1 MIIKHF
7 PNLAWLRTLTEEKSL
22 TKEIIAPN
30 GQKLENTKWP
40 SVILNVQCKEEY
52 RPNIKGT
59 LSLFMNIK
67 GRTWAGVNDRL
78 VTVQDDTFFLS
89 NQGERYT
96 LTIDENQE
104 VETFNIH
111 FGEDLLN
118 NVYTSLNTPL
128 DKLLVNQ
135 YQTSNIEF
143 NSQLYQMDDQMKY
156 LLNYLYINQKD
167 FENSLHLE
175 EYLIKILYQ
184 LLSNQADLF
193 QKINQLPQVKKST
206 QIEVYKRLAWVVDY
220 IYSNLQEIIELDD
233 LANVACLSKFHFL
246 RLFKHFFKQTPHQF
260 INNIR
265 VRKAQH
271 LLIKT
276 TIPIIEIAFCLGF
289 EHLSSFTRMF
299 TKSVGIS
306 PQMYRIGKYS

>member
-1 MIIKHF
+1 MIIKRF
-7 PNLAWLRTLTEEKSL
+7 PTLSWLRTLTEGKSL

-30 GQKLENTKWP
+30 GQKLQNAKWP
-40 SVILNVQCKEEY
+40 NVVLNVQSKEEY

-59 LSLFMNIK
+59 LSLFTNIK
-67 GRTWAGVNDRL
+67 GKTLAGVNDRL
-78 VTVQDDTFFLS
+78 VTVQDDAFFLS
-89 NQGERYT
+89 NQTERYT
-96 LTIDENQE
+96 LSIDSHQK

-118 NVYTSLNTPL
+118 NVYTSLSTPL
-128 DKLLVNQ
+128 HKILVNE
-135 YQTSNIEF
+135 YTSSTIEF
-143 NSQLYQMDDQMKY
+143 SSQLYQMDDQIKY
-156 LLNYLYINQKD
+156 LLSYLYTHQEEFKD
-167 FENSLHLE
+167 PLILE
-175 EYLIKILYQ
+175 EHLIKILYQ

-220 IYSNLQEIIELDD
+220 IYSNLGKVIELDD

-260 INNIR
+260 INNLR
-265 VRKAQH
+265 VIKAQH

-276 TIPIIEIAFCLGF
+276 EIPIIEIAFCLGF
-289 EHLSSFTRMF
+289 EYLSSFTRMF
-299 TKSVGIS
+299 TKSVGVS
-306 PQMYRIGKYS
+306 PQTYRIRK